1 MFAARR
7 FFALA
12 LVAASLLLASPAF
25 AAEQASRPS
34 SGETFT
40 KLTVFPERL
49 DLANGRDSRR
59 VIVSGVTQDGRTFDL
74 TAEANFEPKSDAIK
88 IDQDGFCTP
97 VEPGDAAVIV
107 SARGLQAEVPLHV
120 QSAEKLPVQFAR
132 DIEPVMSKVGCNAGT
147 CHGAQQG
154 KAGFKLSLRGYD
166 PLFDYRALVDDISG
180 RRFNRAVPEQ
190 SLMLLKP
197 TSGVPHEGGF
207 LFDENSRYYE
217 LIRDWIAEGCRF
229 ETGIRPNRITVF
241 PERPLLNGVGDV
253 QQLIVIAH
261 YPDGSTRDV
270 TREAVFETSN
280 LEVTAVSKSGQV
292 KGLRRGEAAALV
304 RFEGNYA
311 SAPVSVLGQTEG
323 FEWQPTPEYNEID
336 RLVDAKLQRSK
347 IQPSELCTD
356 AEFLRRVSIDLT
368 GLPPTPA
375 DVQAFLADSRES
387 RAKREAKIDELL
399 ASPGYA
405 DYWTLK
411 WGDLLMANRKD
422 LQERGVWAFRNWIRE
437 SVATNKPYDVFV
449 RELLTASGNSIEN
462 PAANYYRIGR
472 EPEIVMENMT
482 QVFLGTRFNC
492 NKCHDHPFERWTQ
505 RQYYELAG
513 YLAGVGFAK
522 SERPDAE
529 YVFALDKPKPVVFPQ
544 INQPVAPKFPF
555 EHAGQMSDE
564 QASAEEDV
572 RVSLAEWLTAP
583 ENPYFARS
591 LANRYWSYFL
601 GKGIIDPVD
610 DIRASNP
617 ATNPELLAWLEKD
630 FVASGFDLKH
640 LIRTIVTSATY
651 QRSYRSNASN
661 ESDDVLF
668 SRTLPRRL
676 KAEQLYDAIQIATGA
691 PSNLPGLPPGF
702 RATQSPDPGLNVE
715 FLDLFGRAPRESPCE
730 CERSSE
736 VSLAQTL
743 NLVNGEMIAAAVSHP
758 QGRIAKLVGANA
770 SAEDL
775 ARGIYVA
782 VLCRE
787 PTDDELEKA
796 SRYISETGDKK
807 LASEDLMWAL
817 INSPAFLFNR

>member
-1 MFAARR
+1 MCIVRRVFA
-7 FFALA
+7 FALMA
-12 LVAASLLLASPAF
+12 VPLSVARPGLASED
-25 AAEQASRPS
+25 AALPSASES
-34 SGETFT
+34 FV
-40 KLTVFPERL
+40 KLTVYPERL
-49 DLANGRDSRR
+49 DLANGRDARR
-59 VIVSGVTQDGRTFDL
+59 LIVAGVTQDGRSFDL
-74 TAEANFEPKSDAIK
+74 TAQARLEPSSDAIT
-88 IDQDGFCTP
+88 IDKDGFCVPATA
-97 VEPGDAAVIV
+97 GDTTVVV
-107 SARGLQAEVPLHV
+107 SARGLRAEVPVHV
-120 QSAEKLPVQFAR
+120 ASADAPPVEFIR
-132 DIEPVMSKVGCNAGT
+132 DVEPVMSKVGCNAGA
-147 CHGAQQG
+147 CHGSQQG

-207 LFDENSRYYE
+207 LFDEQSRYYE
-217 LIRDWIAEGCRF
+217 LIRDWIAEGCRY
-229 ETGIRPNRITVF
+229 ETSERPVRIEVF
-241 PERPLLNGVGDV
+241 PQRPLLNGVGDV

-280 LEVTAVSKSGQV
+280 LEVTAVAKSGQV

-311 SAPVSVLGQTEG
+311 SAPVTVLGETEG
-323 FEWQPTPEYNEID
+323 FEWQPTPEYNEVD

-347 IQPSELCTD
+347 ILPSELCTD
-356 AEFLRRVSIDLT
+356 AEFLRRVSIDLA
-368 GLPPTPA
+368 GLPPTPEE
-375 DVQAFLADSRES
+375 VEAFLADPRES
-387 RAKREAKIDELL
+387 REKREAKIDELL

-437 SVATNKPYDVFV
+437 AVATNKPYDEFV

-472 EPEIVMENMT
+472 EPEVVMENMT

-505 RQYYELAG
+505 RQYFELAG
-513 YLAGVGFAK
+513 YLSGVGFAK

-544 INQPVAPKFPF
+544 LNQPVDPKFPF
-555 EHAGQMSDE
+555 EHGGE
-564 QASAEEDV
+564 VTAEEDV
-572 RVSLAEWLTAP
+572 RVTLAEWLTAP

-591 LANRYWSYFL
+591 LVNRYWSYFL

-617 ATNPELLAWLEKD
+617 ATNPELLAWLEQD
-630 FVASGFDLKH
+630 FIASGFDLKH

-651 QRSYRSNASN
+651 QRSYRTNPSNA
-661 ESDDVLF
+661 SDDVLF
-668 SRTLPRRL
+668 SRSLPRRL
-676 KAEQLYDAIQIATGA
+676 TAEQLYDSILIATGA

-743 NLVNGEMIAAAVSHP
+743 NLVNGETIAKAVSHP
-758 QGRIAKLVGANA
+758 EGRIAKLVAANA

-775 ARGIYVA
+775 ARAVYVA
-782 VLCRE
+782 VLCRD
-787 PTDDELEKA
+787 PNDDELENA
-796 SRYISETGDKK
+796 ARYITDNGDKK
-807 LASEDLMWAL
+807 LAAEDLMWAL

>member
-1 MFAARR
+1 MTFRPIA
-7 FFALA
+7 
-12 LVAASLLLASPAF
+12 VLLACCAVLPLS
-25 AAEQASRPS
+25 AAEPVKS
-34 SGETFT
+34 SADDVKFV

-49 DLANGRDSRR
+49 DLSNGRDARR
-59 VIVSGVTQDGRTFDL
+59 LIVAGLTDDGRSFDV
-74 TAEANFEPKSDAIK
+74 TARAKFEPKSNAIT
-88 IDQDGFCTP
+88 IDKDGYVVPSKAT
-97 VEPGDAAVIV
+97 ESAVLV
-107 SARGLQAEVPLHV
+107 SLGGLTAEVPV
-120 QSAEKLPVQFAR
+120 AVKDAAAPAVQFIR
-132 DIEPVMSKVGCNAGT
+132 DIEPVMAKVGCNAGT
-147 CHGAQQG
+147 CHGSQQG

-166 PLFDYRALVDDISG
+166 PLFDYTALVDDVSG

-207 LFDENSRYYE
+207 LFDEDSRYYA
-217 LIRDWIAEGCRF
+217 LIRDWIAEGCRY
-229 ETGIRPNRITVF
+229 ETAERPTKIEVF
-241 PERPLLNGVGDV
+241 PPRPLLNGVDDV
-253 QQLIVIAH
+253 QQLIVVAS
-261 YPDGSTRDV
+261 YPDGMTRDV
-270 TREAVFETSN
+270 TREAVYETSN
-280 LEVTAVSKSGQV
+280 LEVTAVSSTGQI
-292 KGLRRGEAAALV
+292 KALRKGEAAALV

-311 SAPVSVLGQTEG
+311 SAPVSVLGETEG
-323 FEWQPTPEYNEID
+323 FEWLPTPEYGEID
-336 RLVDAKLQRSK
+336 RLVHAKLQRSK
-347 IQPSELCTD
+347 ILPSELCSD

-368 GLPPTPA
+368 GLPPTPEQ
-375 DVQAFLADSRES
+375 VQAFVSDPQES

-399 ASPGYA
+399 ASPGYV

-437 SVATNKPYDVFV
+437 SVATNQPYDEFV
-449 RELLTASGNSIEN
+449 SELLTASGNSIEN

-472 EPEIVMENMT
+472 EPETVMENMT

-513 YLAGVGFAK
+513 YLSGVGFAK
-522 SERPDAE
+522 ADRPDAE

-544 INQPVAPKFPF
+544 TNQPVDAKFPF
-555 EHAGQMSDE
+555 ELAGMSPTDE
-564 QASAEEDV
+564 DL
-572 RVSLAEWLTAP
+572 RVSLAEWLTAHD
-583 ENPYFARS
+583 NPYFARS
-591 LANRYWSYFL
+591 LVNRYWSYFL

-617 ATNPELLAWLEKD
+617 ATNPELLAWLEQD

-640 LIRTIVTSATY
+640 LIRTITTSATY
-651 QRSYRSNASN
+651 QRSYRTNASN
-661 ESDDVLF
+661 ETDDVLF
-668 SRTLPRRL
+668 SHSLPRRL
-676 KAEQLYDAIQIATGA
+676 TAEQLYDSILIAAGA

-743 NLVNGEMIAAAVSHP
+743 NLVNGETIAAAVSHP
-758 QGRIAKLVGANA
+758 EGRIAKLLASKA
-770 SAEDL
+770 SAEEI
-775 ARGIYVA
+775 ARGIYLA

-787 PTDDELEKA
+787 PTDDELEKSA
-796 SRYISETGDKK
+796 RYVTETGDTKI
-807 LASEDLMWAL
+807 AAEDLMWAL

>member
-1 MFAARR
+1 MFAVRR
-7 FFALA
+7 LFPFP
-12 LVAASLLLASPAF
+12 LLASLFVIAHPAM
-25 AAEQASRPS
+25 ADEQAGLPS
-34 SGETFT
+34 SSETFV
-40 KLTVFPERL
+40 KLSVFPERL
-49 DLANGRDSRR
+49 ELSNGRDTRR
-59 VIVSGVTQDGRTFDL
+59 VIVTGVTQDGRSYDL
-74 TAEANFEPKSDAIK
+74 SAEARFEANSDAVS
-88 IDQDGFCTP
+88 IDKDGFCAP
-97 VEPGDAAVIV
+97 LKAGDSKMVV
-107 SARGLQAEVPLHV
+107 SARGLRVEIPVHV
-120 QSAEKLPVQFAR
+120 QSADKPPVQFIR
-132 DIEPVMSKVGCNAGT
+132 DIEPVMSKVGCNAGA
-147 CHGAQQG
+147 CHGSQQG

-166 PLFDYRALVDDISG
+166 PLFDYTALVDDISG

-207 LFDENSRYYE
+207 LFDENSRYYG
-217 LIRDWIAEGCRF
+217 LIKDWIAEGCRF
-229 ETGIRPNRITVF
+229 ETSERPNRITVF
-241 PERPLLNGVGDV
+241 PERPLLNGVDDV
-253 QQLIVIAH
+253 QQLVVVAH

-280 LEVTAVSKSGQV
+280 LEVATVSTAGQV

-311 SAPVSVLGQTEG
+311 SAPVSVLGETEG

-336 RLVDAKLQRSK
+336 RLVHAKLKRSK

-356 AEFLRRVSIDLT
+356 EEFLRRVSIDLT
-368 GLPPTPA
+368 GLPPTPE

-387 RAKREAKIDELL
+387 REKREAKIDELL

-437 SVATNKPYDVFV
+437 SVATNKPYDEFV
-449 RELLTASGNSIEN
+449 RELLTSSGNSIEN

-472 EPEIVMENMT
+472 DPEIVMENMT

-513 YLAGVGFAK
+513 YLSGVGFAK

-529 YVFALDKPKPVVFPQ
+529 YVFALDKPKPVIFPQ
-544 INQPVAPKFPF
+544 LNQPVAPKFPF
-555 EHAGQMSDE
+555 EHGGEVSG
-564 QASAEEDV
+564 EEDV
-572 RVSLAEWLTAP
+572 RVALAEWLTAP
-583 ENPYFARS
+583 ENSYFARS
-591 LANRYWSYFL
+591 LTNRYWSYFL

-630 FVASGFDLKH
+630 FIENGFDLKH

-651 QRSYRSNASN
+651 QRSYQSNASN

-676 KAEQLYDAIQIATGA
+676 SAEQLYDSILIATGA

-702 RATQSPDPGLNVE
+702 RATQSPDPGLNVD

-730 CERSSE
+730 CERTSE

-743 NLVNGEMIAAAVSHP
+743 NLVNGEMIAASVSHP
-758 QGRIAKLVGANA
+758 EGRIAKLVAANT

-775 ARGIYVA
+775 ARGVYVA

-796 SRYISETGDKK
+796 SRYITETGEKK
-807 LASEDLMWAL
+807 LAAEDLMWAL